1 MEISLI
7 YPHQLFA
14 DHPAL
19 QQGRPVALIEDPLF
33 FGTDPRWP
41 LRVHWQRLLLHRASM
56 ACFAAALQEKGWT
69 VVQQH
74 HDAAADTAGHL
85 ELLRLAGYRC
95 FHLADPVDDVLERR
109 IRAFVQRHDCQLTL
123 LPTPMLMTPSTV
135 LEQHFG
141 SGKKPFMA
149 KFYEMQRKR
158 LGVLLNDEGGPLGGR
173 WSFDADNRKKLPK
186 GITVP
191 EEPRCAP
198 SLFVLSARQQLAEE
212 TLPRL
217 GSADDFAY
225 PVSHADAEAWLD
237 RFLEVRFQQFGAY
250 EDAISTQHRVMWHGV
265 LTPMLNI
272 GLLTPQQVLDRT
284 LARAES
290 GDVPLN
296 SLEGF
301 IRQIIGWR
309 EFMAAMY
316 RRHGGTMR
324 TSNFWQFDDRPI
336 PEAFYTGSTGLPPI
350 DDAIRHALD
359 TGYCHHIERLMLL
372 GNVMLLCGFHP
383 TRIYT
388 WFMELFV
395 DAYDWVMVP
404 NVYGMS
410 QFADGGIF
418 TTKPYLS
425 GSNYVR
431 KMSDYRKGDWC
442 EIWDGLFWSFIKR
455 HDAFFRSQYRL
466 AMMARNLDRMA
477 PEVLIA
483 HQRRAGDFLDG
494 LT

>member
-1 MEISLI
+1 MDISLV

-14 DHPAL
+14 EHPAL
-19 QQGRPVALIEDPLF
+19 EPGRPVALIEDPLF
-33 FGTDPRWP
+33 FGTDPTWP
-41 LRVHWQRLLLHRASM
+41 LRVHQQKLVLHRASM
-56 ACFAAALQEKGWT
+56 LSYAAELKGRGWD
-69 VVQQH
+69 VLH
-74 HDAAADTAGHL
+74 HRHNAAVDTSGHL
-85 ELLRLAGYRC
+85 QLLVKAGYRS
-95 FHLADPVDDVLERR
+95 FHLADPVDDLLERR
-109 IRAFVQRHDCQLTL
+109 LKAFVKEHDCRLTT
-123 LPTPMLMTPSTV
+123 LPTPMLLTPSNV
-135 LEQHFG
+135 LEEHFG
-141 SGKKPFMA
+141 NGKKPFMA

-158 LGVLLNDEGGPLGGR
+158 LGVLLEPDGGPLGGR
-173 WSFDADNRKKLPK
+173 WSYDAENRKKLPK
-186 GITVP
+186 GISVP
-191 EEPRCAP
+191 EEPCCSP
-198 SLFVLSARQQLAEE
+198 SSFVVSAQQQLAEE
-212 TLPRL
+212 PLPRL
-217 GSADDFAY
+217 GSDALFAY
-225 PVSHADAEAWLD
+225 PVSHADAERWLD
-237 RFLEVRFQQFGAY
+237 QFLEVRFQQFGAY
-250 EDAISTQHRVMWHGV
+250 EDAISSQHRVMWHGV

-272 GLLTPQQVLDRT
+272 GLLTPQLVLDRT
-284 LARAES
+284 LARAEL
-290 GDVPLN
+290 GDIPLN

-316 RRHGGTMR
+316 RRHGVTMR
-324 TSNFWQFDDRPI
+324 NGNFWNFDDRPL
-336 PEAFYTGSTGLPPI
+336 PEAFYNASTGLPPI

-383 TRIYT
+383 NRIYT

-431 KMSDYRKGDWC
+431 KMSDYRKGPWC
-442 EIWDGLFWSFIKR
+442 EVWDGLFWSFIQR
-455 HDAFFRSQYRL
+455 HDTFFRSQYRL

-477 PEVLIA
+477 PETLLE
-483 HQRRAGDFLDG
+483 HQRRASDFLDA
-494 LT
+494 LA